1 MSHLNKWREKVE
13 FTTYI
18 HTYIKVVLPPPVH
31 FLKYAGSYKT
41 YGGKPLTICMGDVE
55 VITRKVDRR
64 QKSTHRAPRPPA
76 VMSAAMAD
84 CRAPVIS
91 ELDETLRSL
100 TPQGVTKILKA
111 EYTLTKNGKAAFLR
125 DVWARG
131 VGQPESTLRRA
142 RGSSLLQ
149 GRQRQTCGLAPAPRA
164 LRPVR
169 CGQRCLLGAISDPPP
184 YHTATAPLLFPGR
197 ACQPRVLDGQQQH
210 LILEMLLGGVGC
222 IIKNKNKN
230 SIFFLSFPRST
241 RATRQA
247 SRLVRASCA
256 APQSWYRV
264 R

>member
-1 MSHLNKWREKVE
+1 
-13 FTTYI
+13 
-18 HTYIKVVLPPPVH
+18 
-31 FLKYAGSYKT
+31 
-41 YGGKPLTICMGDVE
+41 
-55 VITRKVDRR
+55 
-64 QKSTHRAPRPPA
+64 
-76 VMSAAMAD
+76 MSAAMAD

-184 YHTATAPLLFPGR
+184 YHTATAPLRLPGR

-230 SIFFLSFPRST
+230 SIFFSFFSSIYQGN
-241 RATRQA
+241 ATSFTPGSSLLRCPA
-247 SRLVRASCA
+247 VVVSCA
-256 APQSWYRV
+256 MRALTMRAAHSAGRSP
-264 R
+264 